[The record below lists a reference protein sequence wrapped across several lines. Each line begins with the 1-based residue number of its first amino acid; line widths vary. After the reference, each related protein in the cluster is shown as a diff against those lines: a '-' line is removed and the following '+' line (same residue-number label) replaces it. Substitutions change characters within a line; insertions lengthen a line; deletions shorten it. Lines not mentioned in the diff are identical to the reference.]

1 MRPMRKVACACQNCN
16 VELRKFNFVVVFYT
30 FWTQPAQKTRNAWC
44 VAPDAASF
52 IELSTHYFTCY
63 FSFWHFSNKQKQRM
77 RKDSIYLLM
86 KRKRQS
92 AVSFTFIIQLACV
105 RTGSL
110 FFIGNHSSVN
120 HHYYFFF
127 LMLQWSSHAFIYATI
142 RREKNSSVNEVEFYK
157 RKRLL
162 K

>member
-1 MRPMRKVACACQNCN
+1 MRKVACACQNCN

-30 FWTQPAQKTRNAWC
+30 FWTQPAQKNRNAWC

-110 FFIGNHSSVN
+110 FFYWKSFISESSLL
-120 HHYYFFF
+120 HFFF
-127 LMLQWSSHAFIYATI
+127 LCCNDPVTPSSMQ
-142 RREKNSSVNEVEFYK
+142 
-157 RKRLL
+157 L
-162 K
+162 

>member
-1 MRPMRKVACACQNCN
+1 MQQCVQWENSRVPVRIAIFK
-16 VELRKFNFVVVFYT
+16 LRKFNFVVVFHT

-52 IELSTHYFTCY
+52 IKLSTHYFTCY

-77 RKDSIYLLM
+77 RKDSLYLLM

-110 FFIGNHSSVN
+110 FFLLEIIHQWIITIT
-120 HHYYFFF
+120 FFF
-127 LMLQWSSHAFIYATI
+127 LCCNDPVTPSSMQ
-142 RREKNSSVNEVEFYK
+142 
-157 RKRLL
+157 L
-162 K
+162 

>member
-30 FWTQPAQKTRNAWC
+30 FWTQPAQKNRNACC

-110 FFIGNHSSVN
+110 FFYWKSFISESSLLL
-120 HHYYFFF
+120 FFSYAAMIQSRLHLCNYKKREEF
-127 LMLQWSSHAFIYATI
+127 ECEWSRI
-142 RREKNSSVNEVEFYK
+142 
-157 RKRLL
+157 L
-162 K
+162 